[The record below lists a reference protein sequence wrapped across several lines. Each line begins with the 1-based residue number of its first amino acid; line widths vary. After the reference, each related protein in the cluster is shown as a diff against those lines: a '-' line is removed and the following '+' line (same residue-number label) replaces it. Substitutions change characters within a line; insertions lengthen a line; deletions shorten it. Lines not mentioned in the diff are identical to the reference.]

1 MKKLLFIA
9 TVLLS
14 MSSNAQFTQQFEASW
29 AGTPPAPPSWSVINV
44 GGTGVAWEQSPAGS
58 TEYPAYGGTG
68 HSALL
73 RIDTEPATNPVQQD
87 WLVTDLVQ
95 VPVGSVS
102 LRFFSRLLLD
112 GNQGSTYKVVF
123 APATADPT
131 LPSSYTELQSWT
143 ELSLNPV
150 QLEYTEKS
158 VNIPPAIAGT
168 MVRFAFVMTGN
179 NADGWLVDNVMF
191 ASQCASP
198 TNLTVNLSG
207 TAATLGWTSD
217 GATSW
222 EIEVIPGGAAPT
234 GQGAIVTSNSVV
246 VGGTTGVPQI
256 FVPGQE
262 YKYYVRSLCPDGGMS
277 VWAGPLYFSNNIC
290 PMPTNVVMTTS
301 TPMSLAYSW
310 TATTAASYDYWVTT
324 TNAIPNASTI
334 PSGNVATP
342 TVTLVGL
349 PVGENYKFYV
359 RSNCGAGGVSPWAGL
374 PVSPNVMNNILYGS
388 VRYDSNGDGICGS
401 GDTFLPNVQ
410 VQVSID
416 NGAQYSVYTN
426 QNGEYKIYTLAD
438 GTYTVTAQ
446 VVSPFFNNIAPVVQQ
461 VTFDE
466 VINNAEVNHCLG
478 QPVAFSDLR
487 VTFISLGVAR
497 PGFDSAYKV
506 YVYNSGSTALEDAVV
521 NLSFNNNRI
530 TYVSSGFTGVTATA
544 GNLSIPVGDLQAFS
558 SVNGNIIFH
567 TMIPPTN
574 IGGELLHFEAVL
586 SDVPNDVAPDNN
598 HAALNQIIVN
608 SYDPNDI
615 RVHEGTKI
623 YEEQADDY
631 LTYTIRFQNTG
642 NGEAINVKLENTLDD
657 LLDWDTFEP
666 VASSHNNAVKRE
678 DSQLEFFFADINL
691 PYESAN
697 EPGSH
702 GFVTYRIKPKA
713 EYGLGDF
720 VYNTAEI
727 YFDFNEAI
735 VTNTAST
742 EVVASTAGVHD
753 NALAVARLYPNPVKD
768 KLFVE
773 ATQGELQSITV
784 YDINGRLCLSA
795 NAGVIDTNV
804 LTAGIYFIKITTDAG
819 SANYKV
825 IKY

>member
-1 MKKLLFIA
+1 
-9 TVLLS
+9 
-14 MSSNAQFTQQFEASW
+14 
-29 AGTPPAPPSWSVINV
+29 
-44 GGTGVAWEQSPAGS
+44 
-58 TEYPAYGGTG
+58 
-68 HSALL
+68 
-73 RIDTEPATNPVQQD
+73 
-87 WLVTDLVQ
+87 
-95 VPVGSVS
+95 
-102 LRFFSRLLLD
+102 
-112 GNQGSTYKVVF
+112 
-123 APATADPT
+123 
-131 LPSSYTELQSWT
+131 
-143 ELSLNPV
+143 
-150 QLEYTEKS
+150 
-158 VNIPPAIAGT
+158 
-168 MVRFAFVMTGN
+168 
-179 NADGWLVDNVMF
+179 
-191 ASQCASP
+191 
-198 TNLTVNLSG
+198 
-207 TAATLGWTSD
+207 
-217 GATSW
+217 
-222 EIEVIPGGAAPT
+222 
-234 GQGAIVTSNSVV
+234 
-246 VGGTTGVPQI
+246 
-256 FVPGQE
+256 
-262 YKYYVRSLCPDGGMS
+262 
-277 VWAGPLYFSNNIC
+277 
-290 PMPTNVVMTTS
+290 
-301 TPMSLAYSW
+301 
-310 TATTAASYDYWVTT
+310 
-324 TNAIPNASTI
+324 
-334 PSGNVATP
+334 
-342 TVTLVGL
+342 
-349 PVGENYKFYV
+349 
-359 RSNCGAGGVSPWAGL
+359 
-374 PVSPNVMNNILYGS
+374 MNNILYGS

-753 NALAVARLYPNPVKD
+753 NALAVARLYPVW
-768 KLFVE
+768 
-773 ATQGELQSITV
+773 
-784 YDINGRLCLSA
+784 
-795 NAGVIDTNV
+795 
-804 LTAGIYFIKITTDAG
+804 
-819 SANYKV
+819 
-825 IKY
+825 